1 MFDRPDR
8 TRKGAMHNISCSA
21 IRADHFGEAATSSG
35 DTHFTFI
42 PFGGTYQD
50 LRAYGLTAA
59 LILKSVSFKLLSTID
74 EKGDAVEEPIA
85 VVVASAGGRNFDVW
99 FQRNDQG
106 EVAPYQRSG
115 SATDAV
121 DSRFTLGDALSEL
134 ALTMVQEHKDFMDT
148 NTEED
153 DSDRLEP
160 IAQIASFKKDLIER
174 MITTATDGIVTFE
187 LNAALPR
194 PLPDVWTLVEA
205 AAYMSVS
212 VEFVRQGMDQGAL
225 ACLMVREPTG
235 ERMWFS
241 KQAIDDFWT
250 TEVGI
255 TQRPTRA
262 RDA

>member
-35 DTHFTFI
+35 NTHFTFI

-50 LRAYGLTAA
+50 LRAYGLTGA

-74 EKGDAVEEPIA
+74 ENGDAVEEPIA

-106 EVAPYQRSG
+106 DVAPYQRIG
-115 SATDAV
+115 SMTDAV

-153 DSDRLEP
+153 SERLEP
-160 IAQIASFKKDLIER
+160 IAQIASFKKALIER
-174 MITTATDGIVTFE
+174 MIATATDEIVAFE
-187 LNAALPR
+187 LNAALHR

-212 VEFVRQGMDQGAL
+212 VEYVRQAMDHGAL

-255 TQRPTRA
+255 AHRPTRTRYA
-262 RDA
+262 

>member
-8 TRKGAMHNISCSA
+8 TRKGAMRNIYSSA
-21 IRADHFGEAATSSG
+21 IRADHFGEAATTSG
-35 DTHFTFI
+35 DTHFTFLA
-42 PFGGTYQD
+42 FGGIYQD
-50 LRAYGLTAA
+50 LRAYGRTGAS
-59 LILKSVSFKLLSTID
+59 ILKSVSFKLLSTID
-74 EKGDAVEEPIA
+74 ESGDAVEQPIA
-85 VVVASAGGRNFDVW
+85 VVVASAGGHHFDVW
-99 FQRNDQG
+99 FQRNEQG
-106 EVAPYQRSG
+106 DVAPYQPSG
-115 SATDAV
+115 SMTEALDC
-121 DSRFTLGDALSEL
+121 RFTLGDALSEL

-174 MITTATDGIVTFE
+174 MIATATDGIVAFE

-194 PLPDVWTLVEA
+194 PLPDVWTQVEA

-212 VEFVRQGMDQGAL
+212 VEFVRQAMDQGAL

-255 TQRPTRA
+255 THRPTRTRYA
-262 RDA
+262 